1 MAMDMHASKL
11 RIGILCL
18 VVVGAVLIPGTN
30 AFAYNEYN
38 CSDFSTQEEAQ
49 SVLDEDTSDPNYLDG
64 DSDGVACESLPS
76 EDAYPADDTYE
87 PSYDPSTSDAPDYAP
102 DTIDAVG
109 DTSANTAAASNA
121 ASSDSSVSSLIGWLI
136 IAGFFGFPI
145 AVGVFSA
152 VKDKIIE
159 SQK

>member
-76 EDAYPADDTYE
+76 EDDTYE

-102 DTIDAVG
+102 DTTDAVG
-109 DTSANTAAASNA
+109 DTSANTAAASDA

-136 IAGFFGFPI
+136 IVGFFGFPI

-159 SQK
+159 RQK